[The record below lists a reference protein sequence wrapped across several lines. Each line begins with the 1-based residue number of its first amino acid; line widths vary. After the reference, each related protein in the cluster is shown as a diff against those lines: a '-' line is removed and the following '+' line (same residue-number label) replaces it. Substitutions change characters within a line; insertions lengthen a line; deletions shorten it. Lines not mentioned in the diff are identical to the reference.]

1 MSNEKR
7 LLGVICE
14 FDPFHNGHARLLKL
28 LREQTGCD
36 GIVCAMS
43 GSFTQR
49 GEAAIVSKW
58 ARAEMALRCGA
69 DMVFELPALF
79 AVRDAAH
86 FARGGV
92 QLLAALGVEWLG
104 FGSESG
110 DLRPLMAAADEE
122 PDAQALRA
130 GLARGESF
138 ARARGAILPPND
150 TLAVEYLRALRG
162 TNVRPVTVR
171 REGGGYH
178 DAALGTLAS
187 ATAIREALRAG
198 KDVSDAMPH
207 AAHEILTQE
216 IARGAFQ
223 PPGAL
228 DRVMLARLRLMGAE
242 GIERIP
248 EVSEG
253 LENRLLRATQDCG
266 SRQAALG
273 AAKCKRYTW
282 ARLSRAMTQGMLGM
296 EKAMCSRVTEPPY
309 ARLLG
314 FRREAAELLHA
325 AAGRAKI
332 PVETRG
338 ARLRETGGETFALEM
353 RATDLWALGCADE
366 TQRAACRDLTEKLA
380 IV

>member
-79 AVRDAAH
+79 AVRDAVH

-110 DLRPLMAAADEE
+110 DLRILTAAADEE

-150 TLAVEYLRALRG
+150 TLAVEYLRALRR

-187 ATAIREALRAG
+187 ATAIRAAIRAG

-207 AAHEILTQE
+207 AAHEILTRE

-223 PPGAL
+223 APGAL
-228 DRVMLARLRLMGAE
+228 DRIMLARLRLMGAE

-253 LENRLLRATQDCG
+253 LENRLLRAAQDCG
-266 SRQAALG
+266 SRQAALS

-314 FRREAAELLHA
+314 FRRDAAELLHA
-325 AAGRAKI
+325 VAERTEI

-353 RATDLWALGCADE
+353 RATDLWALGCAGE
-366 TQRAACRDLTEKLA
+366 TRRAACRDLTEKLA